1 MWGLRSALVCVCV
14 SSRRE
19 GRGGGCAVSTE
30 KKWLAG
36 PEASKPAHWATSGI
50 EVVVVMCVWGCP
62 RRKTGQRAVGPA
74 RMEGVGSSRTAPGD
88 PQDTSAFVPSRG
100 GD

>member
-1 MWGLRSALVCVCV
+1 MGPAVGPGVCLCELAKG
-14 SSRRE
+14 RE
-19 GRGGGCAVSTE
+19 GWGMRRLHG

-50 EVVVVMCVWGCP
+50 EVVVVVGGVCP
-62 RRKTGQRAVGPA
+62 RRKTGQGAVGPA